1 MRKSL
6 FVALAVSYFSGIAV
20 AQTPQDRLVR
30 SRAVEAVIW
39 GMPAVNYDLMLQ
51 EMLTKTP
58 GKVNQVIYWGKPL
71 DWKNQTLTPNPDTL
85 YFMTFLNTK
94 DVGPIVI
101 EIPPADANGSLN
113 ANIVNVWQQPLED
126 GGLLGVDKGAGVK
139 LLMLPPGYKDQ
150 APAGYEALQPN
161 TWGSYALIRSNL
173 KSHAD
178 ADIVKSIAYAKQIKI
193 YPLSQTSNPPAT
205 VFTDIK
211 DVLFDSTIR
220 YDESF
225 FVNLDRMVQSEPW
238 LGRDRAMIDQL
249 RTIGIEK
256 GKPFAPD
263 AAMKQTLADS
273 VREAHAWMAAK
284 YDAAPPEFFEGT
296 HWTFPTHPEMLKGAS
311 ENFEGAND
319 YPVDWRG
326 ITYHYAY
333 IGIKR
338 LGAGQFYLINIKD
351 RDGADYDGAKT
362 YRLDCRRSDP
372 AVLVVDRVRPGH
384 PCSDQERRS
393 CQPGVE
399 QSRSAEQCRWLGRPL
414 SRLESACRS
423 GAELDTDRSRPQVRA
438 DVPSLRTEEGV
449 LRQGL
454 EAAGRRKRLGP
465 VNRTCQ
471 IGSAHDHR
479 DKS

>member
-1 MRKSL
+1 MALVLSCL
-6 FVALAVSYFSGIAV
+6 AGEVAT
-20 AQTPQDRLVR
+20 AQTTPQERLVR

-39 GMPAVNYDLMLQ
+39 GMPVVNYDLMLQ

-85 YFMTFLNTK
+85 YLMTFLNTK

-113 ANIVNVWQQPLED
+113 ANIVNVWQEPLED

-139 LLMLPPGYKDQ
+139 LVMLPPDYKGQ
-150 APAGYEALQPN
+150 VPAGYEALQPN

-173 KSHAD
+173 RSHAE
-178 ADIVKSIAYAKQIKI
+178 ADVAKSIAYARQLKV
-193 YPLSQTSNPPAT
+193 YPLSQASNPPAT
-205 VFTDIK
+205 VFTDVK
-211 DVLFDSTIR
+211 DILFDTTIR

-249 RTIGIEK
+249 RSIGIEK

-263 AAMKQTLADS
+263 TKMKQVLKDSIAD
-273 VREAHAWMAAK
+273 AHAWMAAK
-284 YDAAPPEFFEGT
+284 YDAAPPVFFEGT

-311 ENFEGAND
+311 ESFEGAND

-338 LGAGQFYLINIKD
+338 LGAGQFYIINIKD
-351 RDGADYDGAKT
+351 KDGADYEGAKT
-362 YRLDCRRSDP
+362 YHL
-372 AVLVVDRVRPGH
+372 RV
-384 PCSDQERRS
+384 
-393 CQPGVE
+393 
-399 QSRSAEQCRWLGRPL
+399 A
-414 SRLESACRS
+414 
-423 GAELDTDRSRPQVRA
+423 A
-438 DVPSLRTEEGV
+438 DVPIEQYWSLTAYDRDTHALIKNVDRASRASNNPEVKKNADGTVDLYLGARPPAGQESNWIPTDPARKFELMFRLYGPKKEFFDKV
-449 LRQGL
+449 WKLPDV
-454 EAAGRRKRLGP
+454 EKIAA
-465 VNRTCQ
+465 Q
-471 IGSAHDHR
+471 
-479 DKS
+479 